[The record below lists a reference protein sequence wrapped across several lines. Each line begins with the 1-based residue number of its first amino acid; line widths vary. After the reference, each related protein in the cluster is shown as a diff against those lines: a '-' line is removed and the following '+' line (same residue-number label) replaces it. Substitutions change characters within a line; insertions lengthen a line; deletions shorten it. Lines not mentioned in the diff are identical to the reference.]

1 MLCAF
6 QNSSNMNNSS
16 RDEPEMDMDLGTS
29 ELSACLLNSCSNP
42 EEEQQL
48 TYQSTEP
55 AGLSTNHSAEKTKQT
70 STTEATSSNA
80 EGVHPERQSSN
91 EGTDRTQSST
101 QDKNHN
107 KEAATE
113 TSQQMQLHHSSES
126 PSETAE
132 KSADHS
138 SESIPSSHN
147 GLVSKLFSSSPSS
160 AMVSES
166 ASLSHSSAAVPEP
179 VPAGHSGPGGW
190 ALEPVVPHSGH
201 SGALEP
207 PARRGECWCPLP
219 SREPP
224 CGSCVSWLGRTEP
237 PHPHRLSALTADSG
251 CGLVSVPEDALLTQ
265 VRYVGTSEPDINI
278 SVADPG
284 SGAFLT
290 PGIPD
295 PKPYF

>member
-1 MLCAF
+1 
-6 QNSSNMNNSS
+6 MNNSS
-16 RDEPEMDMDLGTS
+16 RDEPELDMDLGTS
-29 ELSACLLNSCSNP
+29 ELSACLLNSCSYP

-48 TYQSTEP
+48 NYQSTES
-55 AGLSTNHSAEKTKQT
+55 ARLSTNHSAEKTKQT
-70 STTEATSSNA
+70 STTEATSSNT
-80 EGVHPERQSSN
+80 EGVHPKRQSSN

-101 QDKNHN
+101 QDKNHD
-107 KEAATE
+107 KGVATE
-113 TSQQMQLHHSSES
+113 TNQQMQLHSSES
-126 PSETAE
+126 PSETAG
-132 KSADHS
+132 KSTDHS

-166 ASLSHSSAAVPEP
+166 TNSSMTVPEP
-179 VPAGHSGPGGW
+179 VPAGHSGAGGW

-201 SGALEP
+201 SSGALEP
-207 PARRGECWCPLP
+207 VPHSGHSGALEPARRGECWCPLP

-265 VRYVGTSEPDINI
+265 VRTYQ
-278 SVADPG
+278 
-284 SGAFLT
+284 
-290 PGIPD
+290 
-295 PKPYF
+295 

>member
-1 MLCAF
+1 
-6 QNSSNMNNSS
+6 MNNSS

-29 ELSACLLNSCSNP
+29 ELSACLLNTCSYP

-55 AGLSTNHSAEKTKQT
+55 ARLFTNHSAEKTKET
-70 STTEATSSNA
+70 STTEATSSNPDT
-80 EGVHPERQSSN
+80 EDVHPQRQSSN
-91 EGTDRTQSST
+91 GDADRTQSST
-101 QDKNHN
+101 QGKNLS
-107 KEAATE
+107 KGAATE
-113 TSQQMQLHHSSES
+113 TDQQMQLHHSSES
-126 PSETAE
+126 HSETAG

-147 GLVSKLFSSSPSS
+147 GLVSKLFSSSPSN
-160 AMVSES
+160 ATVSES
-166 ASLSHSSAAVPEP
+166 ANSSLAGPEP
-179 VPAGHSGPGGW
+179 VPSGHSGAGGW

-201 SGALEP
+201 SSGALEP

-265 VRYVGTSEPDINI
+265 VSSY
-278 SVADPG
+278 
-284 SGAFLT
+284 
-290 PGIPD
+290 
-295 PKPYF
+295 

>member
-1 MLCAF
+1 
-6 QNSSNMNNSS
+6 
-16 RDEPEMDMDLGTS
+16 MDMDLGTS

-42 EEEQQL
+42 EEEEQL
-48 TYQSTEP
+48 TYQSAEP
-55 AGLSTNHSAEKTKQT
+55 ARLSTNHSAEKTQQT
-70 STTEATSSNA
+70 STTETTSSNT
-80 EGVHPERQSSN
+80 EDVHPQRQSSN
-91 EGTDRTQSST
+91 GGTDRTQSST

-107 KEAATE
+107 KEAVTE
-113 TSQQMQLHHSSES
+113 ISHQMQLHHSSES
-126 PSETAE
+126 PSETAA
-132 KSADHS
+132 KSANHS

-147 GLVSKLFSSSPSS
+147 GLVVSKLFSSSPS

-166 ASLSHSSAAVPEP
+166 ASLSHSGTAVPEP
-179 VPAGHSGPGGW
+179 VPSGHSGAGGW

-201 SGALEP
+201 SSGALEP

-265 VRYVGTSEPDINI
+265 VRYVGTCEPDINI
-278 SVADPG
+278 SVADPR
-284 SGAFLT
+284 SGVFLT
-290 PGIPD
+290 HGSEIRD
-295 PKPYF
+295 PK

>member
-1 MLCAF
+1 
-6 QNSSNMNNSS
+6 MNNSG
-16 RDEPEMDMDLGTS
+16 RDEAEMDMDIGTS
-29 ELSACLLNSCSNP
+29 ELSECLLNSCSYP
-42 EEEQQL
+42 EEEQQV
-48 TYQSTEP
+48 TYQSAEP
-55 AGLSTNHSAEKTKQT
+55 ARLSTNHSAENTKQT
-70 STTEATSSNA
+70 STTEATGYI
-80 EGVHPERQSSN
+80 EGVHPQRQSSN
-91 EGTDRTQSST
+91 EGTDRTLSST
-101 QDKNHN
+101 NHSRGA
-107 KEAATE
+107 ETE

-126 PSETAE
+126 PSKTVG

-138 SESIPSSHN
+138 SESISSSHN

-160 AMVSES
+160 AMVSETANS
-166 ASLSHSSAAVPEP
+166 SLAIPEP
-179 VPAGHSGPGGW
+179 VHAGHSGAGGW
-190 ALEPVVPHSGH
+190 TLEPVVPHSGHSSGALEPVVPHSGH
-201 SGALEP
+201 SSGALE

-237 PHPHRLSALTADSG
+237 HHRLSALTADSG

-265 VRYVGTSEPDINI
+265 VPVRRYGTSEPDIDI

-290 PGIPD
+290 PGSGIPD

>member
-1 MLCAF
+1 
-6 QNSSNMNNSS
+6 MNNSS
-16 RDEPEMDMDLGTS
+16 RDEQEVDMDLETS
-29 ELSACLLNSCSNP
+29 ELSECLLNSSSYP

-48 TYQSTEP
+48 PYQSAEP
-55 AGLSTNHSAEKTKQT
+55 ARLSTNHSAEKTKQT
-70 STTEATSSNA
+70 STTEATSSNT
-80 EGVHPERQSSN
+80 ESVHPQRQSSN

-101 QDKNHN
+101 QGKNHN

-126 PSETAE
+126 PSETVG
-132 KSADHS
+132 KSTDHS
-138 SESIPSSHN
+138 SESISSSHN
-147 GLVSKLFSSSPSS
+147 GLVSQLFSSSPSS

-166 ASLSHSSAAVPEP
+166 ASLSHSGAAVPEP
-179 VPAGHSGPGGW
+179 VPSGHSGAGGW

-201 SGALEP
+201 SSGALEL

-224 CGSCVSWLGRTEP
+224 CGSCVSWLGRTDP

-265 VRYVGTSEPDINI
+265 VPVLVRCQ
-278 SVADPG
+278 
-284 SGAFLT
+284 
-290 PGIPD
+290 
-295 PKPYF
+295 